1 MYVSTVPDV
10 GATVI
15 MLGTTYGI
23 LWAKNYYYKAIKTN

>member
-15 MLGTTYGI
+15 MLGTTMVFYG
-23 LWAKNYYYKAIKTN
+23 LKTTFIKPLK